1 MCEVVRRD
9 RWVREEE
16 RKVLI
21 TYDVDLIS
29 DLLDLISVD
38 PTIADGNIKGKIYSF
53 NPDDIVLVTKTLSGA
68 LKITAVDKIDPAF
81 ISSCLK

>member
-1 MCEVVRRD
+1 MCEVVRCD

-53 NPDDIVLVTKTLSGA
+53 NPDGLWDKNSVLV
-68 LKITAVDKIDPAF
+68 PAND
-81 ISSCLK
+81 